1 MKLWQI
7 AALVVAG
14 LIVGE
19 SKPGYFGP
27 LFAFATFHVFLPAI
41 IFEAAWQLDLRT
53 MLHGWRSIVLL
64 AVPGVVLT
72 AAIIA
77 ASVHYLGGL
86 QLGASLVL
94 GVVLSATDPVA
105 VTAIFRR
112 LQVPEL
118 LATIVESESLLNDAV
133 AVVLYREVIAVVTVA
148 AVGGMT
154 IASLAGG
161 AVLGSLLGIVAGA
174 FIGYVAALAIHP
186 RVPAVVQVLVTFA
199 AAYLSYGAVDAL
211 GGSGIFATIAC
222 AMTMRELERRRASVE
237 AVRGVERAWSV
248 AAAVSN
254 AVLFFLI
261 GAAVEVVHLW
271 DLRAILGWTILGV
284 LVARALVAYGLLQLA
299 PAMLRSWMTVVRMA
313 GVRGA
318 VSLALALGVPASLPG
333 ANVVIDVTFGVVI
346 ATILIGSLTYGR
358 RIGRLDL
365 NATC

>member
-14 LIVGE
+14 LIAGE
-19 SKPGYFGP
+19 VKPGYFGP

-53 MLHGWRSIVLL
+53 MLQGWRSIVLL
-64 AVPGVVLT
+64 AVPGVLIT
-72 AAIIA
+72 AAIVA
-77 ASVHYLGGL
+77 ASVHVFGGL

-94 GVVLSATDPVA
+94 GAVLSATDPVA

-118 LATIVESESLLNDAV
+118 LSTIVESESLLNDAI
-133 AVVLYREVIAVVTVA
+133 AVVLYREVIAVASVA

-154 IASLAGG
+154 IAALAGQ
-161 AVLGSLLGIVAGA
+161 AVLGSLLGVVAGA
-174 FIGYVAALAIHP
+174 AIGYVAALAMRA
-186 RVPAVVQVLVTFA
+186 RVPAVVQILLTFA
-199 AAYLSYGAVDAL
+199 AAYLAYGAVDAA

-222 AMTMRELERRRASVE
+222 AMTMRELERRRASVQ
-237 AVRGVERAWSV
+237 AAAGVERAWSV
-248 AAAVSN
+248 AATFSN

-271 DLRAILGWTILGV
+271 NLRAILGWTILGV
-284 LVARALVAYGLLQLA
+284 LIARALLAYGLLQLA

-333 ANVVIDVTFGVVI
+333 ANVITDATFGVVI
-346 ATILIGSLTYGR
+346 VTILIGSLTYGR

-365 NATC
+365 NAKC